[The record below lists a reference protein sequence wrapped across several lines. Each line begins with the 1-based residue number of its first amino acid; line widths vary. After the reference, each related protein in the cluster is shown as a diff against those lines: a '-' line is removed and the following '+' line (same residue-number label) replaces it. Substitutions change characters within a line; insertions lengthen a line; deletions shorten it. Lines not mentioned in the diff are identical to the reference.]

1 MRPLKLIMQAFGP
14 FAKTE
19 QIDFTLLGRHPLF
32 LINGPTGSGKT
43 SILDAMC
50 FALFGETTGNERQG
64 MQMRCDLAP
73 ITTPTEVCLE
83 FALHDKVYRVT
94 RSPEQEAP
102 KSRGE
107 GTTTRKHT
115 ASLYEITGEEVL
127 LTSKTAQVKVEVS
140 ALIGLN
146 DTQFRQV
153 MVLPQGK
160 FRELLLASSKEREE
174 IFGQLFQTD
183 IYKKIEG
190 ALKDK
195 ASAISKAKGEF
206 DNQIE
211 GALKVAGVSD
221 EQELQH
227 KRQTLSRELTVV
239 TTQEKTALH
248 TLTQGKSE
256 LEKAKRVESEFAQL
270 QGARQAHA
278 EHIKRQ
284 PEIDEWQK
292 KQVISHAAAK
302 LELPY
307 SDWKNSIKRSDELYK
322 QVSDGQVV
330 IGAAKAEQELAT
342 QAMQYAQEQAKPIP
356 ELNEQAVKLEGVRE
370 QLNQKVELQN
380 KLAAEQVTH
389 KKCESEFANYIALK
403 AELTQAFDI
412 KGVELERAQT
422 ECMGKG
428 KVETEVSL
436 LTRLATDLN
445 KLAGFAQEV
454 QRLEQ
459 LSPELKS
466 AVDTARQLLKQKQA
480 QANQVEL
487 SWHTGQA
494 ALLAQ
499 TLQQGVSCPVCGSFE
514 HPSPAQFSAEQVTKA
529 QVQAA
534 REQERKAL
542 ESFNFQS
549 NQHELHLAALKQANQ
564 QHQGFTIELGDNVV
578 RDRSQVNQQL
588 ADTKALLNKLNLI
601 DLAKMKQELDVL
613 AQRCEKGEAKIA
625 EKTNEIAAIKA
636 TVASLHEQLD
646 TLGKTIDVKFAS
658 VDDVERE
665 MTKLKE
671 AANKLGRDLDAAKT
685 KAHQAD
691 VSVSKA
697 GAELKAYQ
705 QQYNDESQKHTQLHQ
720 VWQGELAKT
729 EFTSEDEYLESKSS
743 EQDIQQRQQ
752 AIEDYQ
758 HTKVKLSQTV
768 EDLNAKL
775 DGVAPP
781 EIANLMS
788 LLEQAQQTYDKVR
801 TEFNE
806 VQANYKNLDEVR
818 TQIEQFHQ
826 ENIKLEQEYQV
837 YGTLYDVASGKTGS
851 RVSLH
856 RFVLGVL
863 LDDVLIQASQR
874 LNMMSK
880 GRYRLTRKVDGFKGS
895 AGRGLDLEVEDGY
908 TGKTRD
914 VATLSGG
921 ESFMAALALALG
933 LSDVVQSYSGGIRL
947 ETLFI
952 DEGFGSLDPESL
964 DLAIQTLVDLQ
975 QTGRMIGVISHVSEL
990 KEQLTQRIDVVAS
1003 RLGSTVK
1010 VHSYTHMASMPQ

>member
-14 FAKTE
+14 FAQTE

-107 GTTTRKHT
+107 GTTTRKHM

-211 GALKVAGVSD
+211 GALKVAGVMD
-221 EQELQH
+221 EQELLH
-227 KRQTLSRELTVV
+227 KRENLSGELTVV
-239 TTQEKTALH
+239 TEQEKGALQV
-248 TLTQGKSE
+248 LTQGKSE
-256 LEKAKRVESEFAQL
+256 LEKAKRLESELAQR
-270 QGARQAHA
+270 QGARQALA

-292 KQVISHAAAK
+292 KQVIAHVAAK

-322 QVSDGQVV
+322 LVSIGQSALD
-330 IGAAKAEQELAT
+330 AANAEQELST
-342 QAMQYAQEQAKPIP
+342 KAMQNAQEQAKPVP
-356 ELNEQAVKLEGVRE
+356 ELNEQAIKLEGIRE
-370 QLNQKVELQN
+370 QLNQKGELQN
-380 KLAAEQVTH
+380 KLAAEKTRHQ
-389 KKCESEFANYIALK
+389 KCEIELGRYIDKKNELK
-403 AELTQAFDI
+403 QAFDM
-412 KGVELERAQT
+412 KVVELERAQT
-422 ECMGKG
+422 QCMEKG
-428 KVETEVSL
+428 KVETEVSD
-436 LTRLATDLN
+436 LTRLVSDLN

-459 LSPELKS
+459 FSPQYQQTADKAQQVLK
-466 AVDTARQLLKQKQA
+466 RKQEH
-480 QANQVEL
+480 ANQLEL
-487 SWHTGQA
+487 SWHSGQA

-499 TLQQGVSCPVCGSFE
+499 TLQQGVSCPVCGSCE
-514 HPSPAQFSAEQVTKA
+514 HPSPAQVSAEQVTKA

-534 REQERKAL
+534 REQESQAL
-542 ESFNFQS
+542 EVVNLQS
-549 NQHELHLAALKQANQ
+549 NQLEIHRATLKQASQ
-564 QHQGFTIELGDNVV
+564 RYHDFILELGDSAV
-578 RDRSQVNQQL
+578 RDRSQVSQQL
-588 ADTKALLNKLNLI
+588 TDAKMLLNKLNLI
-601 DLAKMKQELDVL
+601 DLAKMKQELDAL
-613 AQRCEKGEAKIA
+613 SQRCEKGEVKIL
-625 EKTNEIAAIKA
+625 EKTNEIAASTA
-636 TVASLHEQLD
+636 TVDSLQEQLD
-646 TLGKTIDVKFAS
+646 VMGRTIDAKFAS
-658 VDDVERE
+658 VDVVERE
-665 MTKLKE
+665 ITKLKE
-671 AANKLGRDLDAAKT
+671 VANKLSRDLDAAKAKT
-685 KAHQAD
+685 HQAD
-691 VSVSKA
+691 VSLSKA
-697 GAELKAYQ
+697 DAELKAYQ
-705 QQYNDESQKHTQLHQ
+705 QQYTDESHQQTQLHQ
-720 VWQGELAKT
+720 VWQGALSKT
-729 EFTSEDEYLESKSS
+729 EFTSEVDYLESKSS

-752 AIEDYQ
+752 VIEDYQ
-758 HTKVKLSQTV
+758 HIKVKLSQTV
-768 EDLNAKL
+768 EDLQTKL
-775 DGVAPP
+775 NGVVAPDT
-781 EIANLMS
+781 INLMS
-788 LLEQAQQTYDKVR
+788 LLEQAQQAYDKIR

-806 VQANYKNLDEVR
+806 IQANYKNLDEVR
-818 TQIEQFHQ
+818 TQIEQLHQ
-826 ENIKLEQEYQV
+826 ENIKLEQEYKV

-880 GRYRLTRKVDGFKGS
+880 GRYRLTRKTDGFKGS

-1010 VHSYTHMASMPQ
+1010 VHSYIQTTSMP

>member
-94 RSPEQEAP
+94 RSPEQDAP

-107 GTTTRKHT
+107 GTTRRKHT
-115 ASLYEITGEEVL
+115 ASLYDITGEEVL

-211 GALKVAGVSD
+211 GALKVAGVAD
-221 EQELQH
+221 EQELQL
-227 KRQTLSRELTVV
+227 KRQTLSDELTVV
-239 TTQEKTALH
+239 TEQEQGALQ

-256 LEKAKRVESEFAQL
+256 LEKAKRLESEFSQL
-270 QGARQAHA
+270 QSARQTHA

-284 PEIDEWQK
+284 PEIDEWQR
-292 KQVISHAAAK
+292 KQVIAHAAAK

-307 SDWKNSIKRSDELYK
+307 SDWKNSIKRSDELRK
-322 QVSDGQVV
+322 QVSDGQFTLD
-330 IGAAKAEQELAT
+330 AAKAEQELAT
-342 QAMQYAQEQAKPIP
+342 KAMQYAQEQAKPIP
-356 ELNEQAVKLEGVRE
+356 DLNEKSVKLEGVRE

-380 KLAAEQVTH
+380 KLVIEKTKHQ
-389 KKCESEFANYIALK
+389 KCEPELGRYIDKKNDLK
-403 AELTQAFDI
+403 QAFDI
-412 KGVELERAQT
+412 KGIELERAQSQ
-422 ECMGKG
+422 CMEKG
-428 KVETEVSL
+428 KVETEVSD
-436 LTRLATDLN
+436 LTRLVSDLN

-454 QRLEQ
+454 HQLEQ
-459 LSPELKS
+459 LSPQYQQT
-466 AVDTARQLLKQKQA
+466 ADTAQQVLKRKQE
-480 QANQVEL
+480 QANQLEL
-487 SWHTGQA
+487 DWHTGQA

-499 TLQQGVSCPVCGSFE
+499 TLQQGVSCPVCGSCE
-514 HPSPAQFSAEQVTKA
+514 HPSPAQVSAEQVTKA

-534 REQERKAL
+534 REQESQAL
-542 ESFNFQS
+542 EAVNVQS
-549 NQHELHLAALKQANQ
+549 NQLEIHRAKLSQASQ
-564 QHQGFTIELGDNVV
+564 RHHDFILELGDSAV
-578 RDRSQVNQQL
+578 RDRSQVSQQL
-588 ADTKALLNKLNLI
+588 TDAKTLLNKLNLI
-601 DLAKMKQELDVL
+601 DLTKLKQELDAL
-613 AQRCEKGEAKIA
+613 AQRCEKGEVKIA
-625 EKTNEIAAIKA
+625 EKTNEIAASKA
-636 TVASLHEQLD
+636 TVASLQEQLD
-646 TLGKTIDVKFAS
+646 VIGRTIDAKFTS
-658 VDDVERE
+658 VDAVERE
-665 MTKLKE
+665 ITKLKE
-671 AANKLGRDLDAAKT
+671 AANKLGRDLDTAKA

-691 VSVSKA
+691 VSVSKTE
-697 GAELKAYQ
+697 AELKAYQ
-705 QQYNDESQKHTQLHQ
+705 QQYNDESQKLTRLHQ
-720 VWQGELAKT
+720 VWQGALVKT
-729 EFTSEDEYLESKSS
+729 EFTSEEDYLESKSS

-768 EDLNAKL
+768 ADLNAKL
-775 DGVAPP
+775 DGVAAPD
-781 EIANLMS
+781 ITHLLN
-788 LLEQAQQTYDKVR
+788 LLEQTQQAYAKIR

-818 TQIEQFHQ
+818 IQIEQLHQ
-826 ENIKLEQEYQV
+826 ENIKLEQEYKV

-874 LNMMSK
+874 LNIMSK
-880 GRYRLTRKVDGFKGS
+880 GRYRLIRKTDGFKGS

-1010 VHSYTHMASMPQ
+1010 VHSYTQMTPIPQ